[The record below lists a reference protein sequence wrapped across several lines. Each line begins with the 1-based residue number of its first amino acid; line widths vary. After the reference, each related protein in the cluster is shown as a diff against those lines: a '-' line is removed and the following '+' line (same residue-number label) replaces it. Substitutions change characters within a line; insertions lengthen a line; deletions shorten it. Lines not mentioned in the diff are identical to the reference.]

1 MQRRTV
7 FIIAAVCLAV
17 AVLSVCISL
26 FLSPSLA
33 FMPLLLFFF
42 PIGLFGRGGRGT
54 AEVECDDDYC
64 PECGYPVEPDDT
76 FCTYCGRNL
85 DRK

>member
-17 AVLSVCISL
+17 TVLSVCISL

>member
-1 MQRRTV
+1 MILAGV
-7 FIIAAVCLAV
+7 CIAVTI
-17 AVLSVCISL
+17 LSVCISI

-42 PIGLFGRGGRGT
+42 PIGLFGREGRGS
-54 AEVECDDDYC
+54 AECLSDDDYC

-76 FCTYCGRNL
+76 FCTYCGKNL